1 MWNTQVLGRA
11 SLEEQNFAPE
21 SGSFSLSLSL
31 QVPPQVG
38 MHELDSR
45 AEHVVQV

>member
-21 SGSFSLSLSL
+21 SGSVSLSL
-31 QVPPQVG
+31 QVPPHVG